1 MIPHPTIAVKPR
13 EVMISAAACRAE
25 SWPFGE
31 RLGDLAR
38 RRELPYR
45 LAGPA
50 DPYFRHRAL
59 PAAAVPFRTFR
70 ESLDF
75 TGIAGSSVSLATPP
89 ERHLFIPSA
98 FAKPKFDFP
107 RGRQ

>member
-1 MIPHPTIAVKPR
+1 
-13 EVMISAAACRAE
+13 
-25 SWPFGE
+25 
-31 RLGDLAR
+31 LAR

-59 PAAAVPFRTFR
+59 PAAAGRFQTFH

-75 TGIAGSSVSLATPP
+75 TGIEGSSVSLATLP

-98 FAKPKFDFP
+98 FAKQSLIFL
-107 RGRQ
+107 GAGNNV